1 MEPGLVYALA
11 AAGIWGG
18 YLFALK
24 RYFVGIHGA
33 VLTLFVNVSAIAW
46 YLPVAAVTGDGGI
59 PSFPALSPTAAGVLV
74 ATILLGGAGFLLSV
88 RALAVGDV
96 SYVAPI
102 AKIVPVFVLPIEV
115 LGLGAVLDP
124 LSILG
129 VGVATTAVYL
139 ANYEGGHLVEPI
151 RRARHSRAAQLAL
164 FSAMLYAFSDIGR
177 RVVLG
182 DYTFPTRVWVP
193 TFLGGIA
200 IAVLPLALRR
210 WPSDGVRPHLKLF
223 VLSGSGVALGEHV
236 TALAF
241 AAAPASIVSTLVNG
255 QAIVAVLLGCVL
267 LGEPG
272 LRRRLA
278 AAVLAVVGVGMIAV

>member
-1 MEPGLVYALA
+1 MQTGLVYALV

-24 RYFVGIHGA
+24 RYFAGIHGA
-33 VLTLFVNVSAIAW
+33 VLTLFVNVAAIAW
-46 YLPVAAVTGDGGI
+46 YLPVAAATGDGGI
-59 PSFPALSPTAAGVLV
+59 PAFPALSVTAGGVL
-74 ATILLGGAGFLLSV
+74 AGTIVIGGAGFLLSV

-124 LSILG
+124 LSVVG

-139 ANYEGGHLVEPI
+139 ANYEGGGLAEPF
-151 RRARHSRAAQLAL
+151 RRAVHSRAAQLAL
-164 FSAMLYAFSDIGR
+164 LSAMLYAVSDIGR

-193 TFLGGIA
+193 TFLGGVA
-200 IAVLPLALRR
+200 LAVIPLALRR
-210 WPSDGVRPHLKLF
+210 WPPEGVRPHLAKF
-223 VLSGSGVALGEHV
+223 VLAGSGVALGEHI

-241 AAAPASIVSTLVNG
+241 AAAPASVVSTLVNA

-272 LRRRLA
+272 LRRRLG
-278 AAVLAVVGVGMIAV
+278 AAVLAVAGVGMIAV

>member
-1 MEPGLVYALA
+1 MQTGLVYALA

-24 RYFVGIHGA
+24 RYFADIHGA
-33 VLTLFVNVSAIAW
+33 VLTLFVNVAAIAW
-46 YLPVAAVTGDGGI
+46 YLPFAAVTGDGGI
-59 PSFPALSPTAAGVLV
+59 SAFPALSVTAGGVL
-74 ATILLGGAGFLLSV
+74 AGTIVVGGAGFLLSV

-102 AKIVPVFVLPIEV
+102 AKIAPVFVLPIEV

-124 LSILG
+124 LSVVG

-139 ANYEGGHLVEPI
+139 ANYEGGSLVEPL
-151 RRARHSRAAQLAL
+151 RRAANSRAAQLAL
-164 FSAMLYAFSDIGR
+164 LSAMLYAVSDIGR

-182 DYTFPTRVWVP
+182 GYTFPTRVWVP
-193 TFLGGIA
+193 TFLGGVA
-200 IAVLPLALRR
+200 LAVIPLALRR
-210 WPSDGVRPHLKLF
+210 WPTEGVRPHLVKF
-223 VLSGSGVALGEHV
+223 VLAGSGVALGEHI

-241 AAAPASIVSTLVNG
+241 AAAPASIVSTLVNA

-278 AAVLAVVGVGMIAV
+278 AAVLAVAGVGLIAV